1 MPHDLQRMA
10 LVGLLQ
16 RTGIDKDLVDY
27 ICTGTVIQVTQ
38 RSSFKRADSMLI
50 THVVHIFL

>member
-1 MPHDLQRMA
+1 MA

-27 ICTGTVIQVTQ
+27 ICCGTVIQVCPN
-38 RSSFKRADSMLI
+38 LNI
-50 THVVHIFL
+50 EILELH